1 MIGAFNRGSDFFFFF
16 LFRIT
21 LYRAFYSEKT
31 CLYFWLV
38 FGKHLILS
46 REGEEVVI
54 SGRRA
59 ERIWIF
65 FIGCNVV
72 PPFSPLP
79 GHFNSCNWKKPRIF
93 LNIQFLYFFQ
103 EKEKN
108 KKKVSIWRNV
118 WRCHI
123 LKLFFLLKMLPECWN
138 ELLFLFSGCFLF
150 VWWVLF
156 ATMLGSWVIGR
167 ENGCKY
173 GCEWANWE
181 YPNCILPHG
190 GIYFFRDFLTVH
202 LYCITAKLV
211 CKGFLCC

>member
-79 GHFNSCNWKKPRIF
+79 GHFNSCN
-93 LNIQFLYFFQ
+93 
-103 EKEKN
+103 
-108 KKKVSIWRNV
+108 
-118 WRCHI
+118 
-123 LKLFFLLKMLPECWN
+123 
-138 ELLFLFSGCFLF
+138 
-150 VWWVLF
+150 
-156 ATMLGSWVIGR
+156 
-167 ENGCKY
+167 
-173 GCEWANWE
+173 
-181 YPNCILPHG
+181 
-190 GIYFFRDFLTVH
+190 
-202 LYCITAKLV
+202 
-211 CKGFLCC
+211 